1 MMIKLRASTL
11 RNVISNP
18 YNFFKLQ
25 KDISSLKQV
34 HNGIEREP
42 ITYLLYEQFTN
53 NTNYQKQVGGSL
65 NITNDAILEGTADLI
80 TNDAIID
87 IKNSIQDDNKL
98 INEYKYQLSAYCA
111 IFDKTKA
118 YLFVNSNKGVE
129 TNLNNVRLVE
139 VPIIAKDELIT
150 TLKKVVDE
158 INHLDQ
164 LNFDLIV
171 INQKAD
177 LDSKINV
184 YFDNLAK
191 IKELEKQN
199 KEIEAELKDTVYENE
214 QYSLHYEATRK
225 QKRIVKVETLNEYEN
240 KWVITKK

>member
-1 MMIKLRASTL
+1 MIKLRPSTL
-11 RNVISNP
+11 KSVISNP
-18 YNFFKLQ
+18 YNYFKLQ
-25 KDISSLKQV
+25 KDISTLKAV
-34 HNGIEREP
+34 NNGIEREA
-42 ITYLLYEQFTN
+42 ISYLLYEQFTN
-53 NTNYQKQVGGSL
+53 NTNYQKQAQGSI
-65 NITNDAILEGTADLI
+65 NINDDTILEGTADI
-80 TNDAIID
+80 VTNDCIID

-111 IFDKTKA
+111 IFDKSKA
-118 YLFVNSNKGVE
+118 YLFVDTNKGCE
-129 TNLNNVRLVE
+129 TNLNKVRLIE

-158 INHLDQ
+158 IKHLDQ

-171 INQKAD
+171 INQKPD
-177 LDSKINV
+177 VDSKMFL
-184 YFDNLAK
+184 YFDNLNK

-199 KEIEAELKDTVYENE
+199 KKIEAELKDTVYENE
-214 QYSLHYEATRK
+214 QYSLHYEANRK